1 MKKQFSTI
9 DKQPPQTLLRQP
21 REAKKR
27 RRPRPPPRRG
37 ISVNISNVNS
47 NLSNEIHVSI
57 NDPPKTAIP
66 APPYSK

>member
-9 DKQPPQTLLRQP
+9 DKQPPPTLLRQP

-27 RRPRPPPRRG
+27 PRPKPTKRPS
-37 ISVNISNVNS
+37 ISVDISNVNS

-57 NDPPKTAIP
+57 NDPQKKAIP